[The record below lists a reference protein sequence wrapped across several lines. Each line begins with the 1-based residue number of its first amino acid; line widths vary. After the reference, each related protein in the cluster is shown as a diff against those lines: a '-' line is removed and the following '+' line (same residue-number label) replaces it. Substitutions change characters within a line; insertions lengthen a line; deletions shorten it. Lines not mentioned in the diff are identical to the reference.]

1 MKARKQFVKMLEEPG
16 GIILPGAPD
25 ALAAKIIEN
34 VGFRALFTTG
44 YGTSATVLAQP
55 DRGLLDYKEMVER
68 ASQVAEAVDIP
79 VFADADTG
87 YGGVLNVQQTVK
99 GFEKSGVAGIFIE
112 DQVWPKRCGHMEG
125 KDVIAEDE
133 FLAKLEAAL
142 DAREDEDFKIMA
154 RTDIR
159 AVEGLEAAIER
170 GKRCKEIGIDLL
182 FIEAPQTKEELKI
195 IGDEFPDIPLMAN
208 MIEHGKTPIL
218 NKEELEELGY
228 KIIVWPLSVL
238 YASARGMYK
247 VLSSLKENGETEEV
261 MDELMP
267 FDKFNEMIGLDEI
280 QELEDKY
287 SN

>member
-228 KIIVWPLSVL
+228 KIIVWPLSAL

>member
-1 MKARKQFVKMLEEPG
+1 MKARKKFAKMLEEPG

-25 ALAAKIIEN
+25 ALAAKIIEE

-68 ASQVAEAVDIP
+68 ASQISEAVNIP

-125 KDVIAEDE
+125 KKVIDEDE

-142 DAREDEDFKIMA
+142 DAREDKDFKIMA

-159 AVEGLEAAIER
+159 AIDGLEAAIER
-170 GKRCKEIGIDLL
+170 GKKCEEIGVDLL
-182 FIEAPQTKEELKI
+182 FIEAPQSKKELKR
-195 IGDEFPDIPLMAN
+195 IGNEFPNIPLMAN

-228 KIIVWPLSVL
+228 KIIVWPLSAL
-238 YASARGMYK
+238 YASAQGMYI
-247 VLSSLKENGETEEV
+247 VLSSLRENGETNEV
-261 MDELMP
+261 MNHLMP
-267 FDKFNEMIGLDEI
+267 FDKFNEMIGLKEI
-280 QELEDKY
+280 QKLEEKY